1 MTKVFKILG
10 RVIGI
15 SFEWILITVIVF
27 AFVIRTSAVQTF
39 LAQKATVF
47 LSSELDTKIR
57 IDRVSIV
64 FIDRV
69 ALDGVFVL
77 DKNQDTLASIG
88 RIYAT
93 LDELNLQKNYLK
105 LENVE
110 LEKGTIH
117 LNRAKTTGDYNYEF
131 LTDYFSGKKRKTASK
146 PFDVH
151 LNNLKLADINLK
163 YDDYRKYYS
172 TFGMDYDHID
182 LRHIYLNVANFKTKK
197 DGIALEILHLQ
208 AKEKSGFILEDF
220 NGLAEVSG
228 SGIKVKELRIQT
240 PLSRIYA
247 PKMYLLMHDF
257 EDYQTFEDSVSFDSE
272 LKNCSVSMKDI
283 SYFATALEG
292 MEQQVELSAVVTQKV
307 KNLKISNLDLKT
319 GKKTVLRGNLHLPDF
334 REINKSFFNEKL
346 NYAYISLEDLKKI
359 KLPVGSTDQFLS
371 FDTYLERL
379 GNFQMADV
387 RLNGFYTQFVL
398 KADYIKTNLGT
409 VKLDNGILFTENRSN
424 GSYFF
429 ERSGASEYD
438 VKIDDFQLGEFLQD
452 KNFNT
457 VKGQFFLSGEAFS
470 LADIRFD
477 VIEGNLENFDYLGYS
492 YSHIFI
498 SAGSFIDNKIN
509 AKIEVKDDNLKLV
522 YDGFIDFNG
531 NQHMQFSVDLSKA
544 ILTNLNITT
553 SDSSSLTSKFKVNI
567 FGKSANNMFGEIT
580 MDGILYKEGNREV
593 KIPSLKIEVL
603 RGKLEDEFWINSDMA
618 TVNLRGKIDFSTL
631 VSDFNDQFQKVF
643 PSIAET
649 NTAKKKTK
657 KAPSHFSYSIT
668 SNRLNDFLSIF
679 APDLQVAPNTTLK
692 GNYDGRIEDFSMVL
706 LSPEIIYQDLRFQGV
721 NLIQNLNSTSISANY
736 NLQKF
741 IYNDSIALDKVFFS
755 TTGQQNRLN
764 SELSWNQ
771 NGTNNSLI
779 VWETNIESFNKL
791 NFRLRPSYFSI
802 NEQRWEIENESF
814 LSLAENKI
822 EIEKFKVQR
831 NNQFVAIDGL
841 ISRNDADKLNFII
854 NEINLEE
861 LGSLIG
867 SDVKMDGKMNAW
879 GYLSNPYSNF
889 SYVGDATLKN
899 LHLNNQEVG
908 DIYLQSQWNRGNQ
921 SVGLTGELL
930 YRGNQTFDF
939 EGSYFTDRKEDNL
952 DFNLV
957 FDQTDLKFTNAF
969 MDPDVVNNIKGLLD
983 GRLKVTGSPEFPKL
997 EGDVELIGGNAK
1009 IEVLGVNF
1017 GLDGKISADEYGFYI
1032 DNMPVTDEEGN
1043 SGMMVGSIYHNKFKD
1058 WNFDL
1063 QFDLENSLSSYQ
1075 SPLFATGYKNTE
1087 KFLVLNTKYKEGEYY
1102 NGRAF
1107 VTGSAN
1113 IFGYADNVEITVD
1126 LQTKKGTNINFPM
1139 YGAGELS
1146 EEESF
1151 ISFKKKGED
1160 QYTLEP
1166 AKIDFTGVDLNLNFR
1181 VTPEAKLKIIFNEQL
1196 GDEITASGSGNI
1208 SIKLDNL
1215 GDLTMDGTYRVKEG
1229 MYNFAMGPIKQ
1240 PFHIQEGGAITWTG
1254 DPYTATLD
1262 IKTYYEVNANLSE
1275 ISPDKLQGNGTGS
1288 NQKVLCYLGLTE
1300 SLMKPTIA
1308 FDIKVPKADE
1318 SGKALLARIT
1328 GEEDELNRQFF
1339 SLLLWKRFQPLKG
1352 STSVGGSAAMDLVS
1366 NQINSMLSQVSK
1378 DYKLNVNLDADNL
1391 TGENTMALGVS
1402 KGFLDDRL
1410 IFTGSFGV
1418 ENYAES
1424 SQQTQSAFIGD
1435 VSLEYLLNESGTVR
1449 ITVFNESN
1457 DYSIIQDKNLGLFT
1471 QGAGLNYQENFSD
1484 FENFKFAQYVLDV
1497 FRKRESKKFPVKRKK
1512 RQTPVPPKKEV
1523 VLPK

>member
-1 MTKVFKILG
+1 
-10 RVIGI
+10 
-15 SFEWILITVIVF
+15 
-27 AFVIRTSAVQTF
+27 
-39 LAQKATVF
+39 
-47 LSSELDTKIR
+47 
-57 IDRVSIV
+57 
-64 FIDRV
+64 
-69 ALDGVFVL
+69 
-77 DKNQDTLASIG
+77 
-88 RIYAT
+88 
-93 LDELNLQKNYLK
+93 
-105 LENVE
+105 
-110 LEKGTIH
+110 
-117 LNRAKTTGDYNYEF
+117 
-131 LTDYFSGKKRKTASK
+131 
-146 PFDVH
+146 
-151 LNNLKLADINLK
+151 
-163 YDDYRKYYS
+163 
-172 TFGMDYDHID
+172 
-182 LRHIYLNVANFKTKK
+182 
-197 DGIALEILHLQ
+197 
-208 AKEKSGFILEDF
+208 
-220 NGLAEVSG
+220 
-228 SGIKVKELRIQT
+228 
-240 PLSRIYA
+240 
-247 PKMYLLMHDF
+247 
-257 EDYQTFEDSVSFDSE
+257 
-272 LKNCSVSMKDI
+272 
-283 SYFATALEG
+283 
-292 MEQQVELSAVVTQKV
+292 
-307 KNLKISNLDLKT
+307 
-319 GKKTVLRGNLHLPDF
+319 
-334 REINKSFFNEKL
+334 
-346 NYAYISLEDLKKI
+346 
-359 KLPVGSTDQFLS
+359 
-371 FDTYLERL
+371 
-379 GNFQMADV
+379 
-387 RLNGFYTQFVL
+387 
-398 KADYIKTNLGT
+398 
-409 VKLDNGILFTENRSN
+409 
-424 GSYFF
+424 
-429 ERSGASEYD
+429 
-438 VKIDDFQLGEFLQD
+438 
-452 KNFNT
+452 
-457 VKGQFFLSGEAFS
+457 
-470 LADIRFD
+470 
-477 VIEGNLENFDYLGYS
+477 
-492 YSHIFI
+492 
-498 SAGSFIDNKIN
+498 
-509 AKIEVKDDNLKLV
+509 
-522 YDGFIDFNG
+522 
-531 NQHMQFSVDLSKA
+531 
-544 ILTNLNITT
+544 
-553 SDSSSLTSKFKVNI
+553 
-567 FGKSANNMFGEIT
+567 
-580 MDGILYKEGNREV
+580 
-593 KIPSLKIEVL
+593 
-603 RGKLEDEFWINSDMA
+603 
-618 TVNLRGKIDFSTL
+618 
-631 VSDFNDQFQKVF
+631 
-643 PSIAET
+643 
-649 NTAKKKTK
+649 
-657 KAPSHFSYSIT
+657 
-668 SNRLNDFLSIF
+668 
-679 APDLQVAPNTTLK
+679 
-692 GNYDGRIEDFSMVL
+692 
-706 LSPEIIYQDLRFQGV
+706 
-721 NLIQNLNSTSISANY
+721 
-736 NLQKF
+736 
-741 IYNDSIALDKVFFS
+741 
-755 TTGQQNRLN
+755 
-764 SELSWNQ
+764 
-771 NGTNNSLI
+771 
-779 VWETNIESFNKL
+779 
-791 NFRLRPSYFSI
+791 
-802 NEQRWEIENESF
+802 
-814 LSLAENKI
+814 
-822 EIEKFKVQR
+822 
-831 NNQFVAIDGL
+831 
-841 ISRNDADKLNFII
+841 
-854 NEINLEE
+854 
-861 LGSLIG
+861 
-867 SDVKMDGKMNAW
+867 MNAW
-879 GYLSNPYSNF
+879 GFLSNPYSNF
-889 SYVGDATLKN
+889 LYVGDATLKN

-1075 SPLFATGYKNTE
+1075 SPLFSTGYKNTE

-1215 GDLTMDGTYRVKEG
+1215 GDLSMDGTYRVKEG

-1262 IKTYYEVNANLSE
+1262 LKTYYEVNANLSE
-1275 ISPDKLQGNGTGS
+1275 ISPDKLQGNGTGT

-1308 FDIKVPKADE
+1308 FDIKVTKADE

-1418 ENYAES
+1418 EKYAES

-1435 VSLEYLLNESGTVR
+1435 VSLEYLLNENGTVR

-1471 QGAGLNYQENFSD
+1471 QGAGLHYQENFND
-1484 FENFKFAQYVLDV
+1484 FDNFKFAQYFLDV
-1497 FRKRESKKFPVKRKK
+1497 FRKRETKKFPVKRKK
-1512 RQTPVPPKKEV
+1512 RQTPVPPKKED